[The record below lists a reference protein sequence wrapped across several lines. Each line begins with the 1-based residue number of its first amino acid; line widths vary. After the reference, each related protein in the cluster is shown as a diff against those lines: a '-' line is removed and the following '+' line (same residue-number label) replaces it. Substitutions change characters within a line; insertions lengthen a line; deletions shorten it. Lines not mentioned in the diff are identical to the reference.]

1 MPEDARNPDA
11 PVFLSDD
18 CIAAIKAAV
27 ARERARCAAIVRSR
41 AGASVEV
48 IAQVIERDN
57 PLQPKKSSTQEPI
70 DPEIS
75 RDWRDA
81 VF

>member
-1 MPEDARNPDA
+1 MPEETHNPDA

-27 ARERARCAAIVRSR
+27 ARERAKCAAIVRSR
-41 AGASVEV
+41 VGLSAELV
-48 IAQVIERDN
+48 AQAIERD
-57 PLQPKKSSTQEPI
+57 PLQPEKSSTQEPKI
-70 DPEIS
+70 R

-81 VF
+81 MF

>member
-1 MPEDARNPDA
+1 MPEETHNPDA
-11 PVFLSDD
+11 PVFLSEE

-41 AGASVEV
+41 VGLSAELV
-48 IAQVIERDN
+48 AQAIERDG
-57 PLQPKKSSTQEPI
+57 PPQPKEVST
-70 DPEIS
+70 

-81 VF
+81 AL

>member
-1 MPEDARNPDA
+1 MPEYTRNPDTT
-11 PVFLSDD
+11 VFLSED

-27 ARERARCAAIVRSR
+27 AVERARCAAIVRSR
-41 AGASVEV
+41 VGLSAELV
-48 IAQVIERDN
+48 AQAIERD
-57 PLQPKKSSTQEPI
+57 PLQPEKPSTKI
-70 DPEIS
+70 G